1 MKNAYIPRTERAF
14 SLVELMIALL
24 LGLILILLGGVLQVF
39 LSSRQTYSTNEA
51 MSRMQ
56 ENGRFALEFMAR
68 SARLGGYMEPRL
80 GTDKPFPVV
89 PTSTSGKCDV
99 PSAVQAL
106 LCSSN
111 GAGNTSDGIAFMFQP
126 PLNDGERRD
135 CLGNTINSNT
145 NLIINHFAI
154 IPANGNTPA
163 ALGCR
168 SYNATTRTWSAG
180 PDLQALV
187 EGVDAL
193 QVLYGVDNGGDFR
206 SPNQYVSADRVSN
219 WDKVRSV
226 RIAVLANSV
235 ETLNPAP
242 AARRFVLLDASP
254 LNAAALGNDNRARQ
268 IFTTTIQL
276 KNFE

>member
-1 MKNAYIPRTERAF
+1 MNTVSPPSTERGF
-14 SLVELMIALL
+14 SLVELMIALV
-24 LGLILILLGGVLQVF
+24 LGLVLLGGVIQVF
-39 LSSRQTYSTNEA
+39 LSSRQTYSANEA

-68 SARLGGYMEPRL
+68 SARLAGYMEPRL

-89 PTSTSGKCDV
+89 PTSTSGRCNV
-99 PSAVQAL
+99 PNGVQNL

-111 GAGNTSDGIAFMFQP
+111 GAGSSSDGVAFMFQP
-126 PLNDGERRD
+126 PLNDGVRRD
-135 CLGNTINSNT
+135 CLGNIINSNT

-168 SYNATTRTWSAG
+168 SYNATTSSWTAG

-193 QVLYGVDNGGDFR
+193 QVLYGLDSGGDFR
-206 SPNQYVSADRVSN
+206 SPNQYVSADRVGN
-219 WDKVRSV
+219 WDKVRSI

-235 ETLNPAP
+235 ETLNSAP

-254 LNAAALGNDNRARQ
+254 LDAAALGNDNRARQ